1 MEKSSLIFFESLKFQ
16 CILCSKKNLCI
27 LCNGVLDLERL
38 FKFALSP
45 APDAETECDFTEVG
59 VGPYRESG
67 IS

>member
-1 MEKSSLIFFESLKFQ
+1 M
-16 CILCSKKNLCI
+16 
-27 LCNGVLDLERL
+27 LDLERL

-45 APDAETECDFTEVG
+45 APDAETECDFRGVG

>member
-27 LCNGVLDLERL
+27 LCIGVLDLERL